1 MNDTDRAGALVVLGR
16 GGVVARAAT
25 VDEAVEYGQ
34 ANDRGSF
41 QMTHAF
47 ERATRIGSGV
57 VVDRV
62 GSSAPPN
69 QPWMD

>member
-1 MNDTDRAGALVVLGR
+1 MGDTDRAGALVVLGR
-16 GGVVARAAT
+16 GGVVVRAAT
-25 VDEAVEYGQ
+25 VGEAVEYGL
-34 ANDRGSF
+34 ANDRGSLL
-41 QMTHAF
+41 MTRAF

-62 GSSAPPN
+62 GSSAPSN